1 MGIDWTWLSLDGAQG
16 KAPLGG
22 GKTGPNPT
30 DRGKRGCKRSVLTDG
45 RGVRLGLVIA
55 GANVNDH
62 LLLRETLAAIPVP
75 RPDPS
80 AWDPQHLCLDKGY
93 DYTVPRETAAEYG
106 FELHLRRRGEEIVG
120 TRELGKRARRWV
132 VERCHSWF
140 NRFRALLI
148 RWSKKPQNA
157 LALLDFAAAVIAWRH
172 LLVG

>member
-1 MGIDWTWLSLDGAQG
+1 MDVAVTRRGAGQG
-16 KAPLGG
+16 AAGWG
-22 GKTGPNPT
+22 GKPGPTRT
-30 DRGKRGCKRSVLTDG
+30 DRVKPGCKRSVLTDG
-45 RGVRLGLVIA
+45 RGVPVGLVIA

-62 LLLRETLAAIPVP
+62 LLLRETLEAIPVP

-93 DYTVPRETAAEYG
+93 DYAGPRETAAEYG
-106 FELHLRRRGEEIVG
+106 FELHLRRRGGEIVE

-132 VERCHSWF
+132 VERCHSGF

-157 LALLDFAAAVIAWRH
+157 LALLHFAAAVIAWRH